1 MKKIFGLLCM
11 VIGFISCSQ
20 NYFVQHNV
28 SPAYKST
35 ARYKGILMKPRLV
48 SAQAI
53 TTDEA
58 VSRATFHLRTELAKR
73 NFDFLPNDAFEEA
86 CRALSFGGS
95 GQVSETVANQAAK
108 KSGADVLVYCEIATE
123 SIKGG
128 LPLMA
133 TIRIVSVADGV
144 ELYAGKARSDNPV
157 SLEAGMEFAV
167 EKALEGLK

>member
-1 MKKIFGLLCM
+1 MRFL
-11 VIGFISCSQ
+11 ISFFLIACLAACSK
-20 NYFVQHNV
+20 NYFQQHNL
-28 SPAYKST
+28 SPAYKNT
-35 ARYKGILMKPRLV
+35 ARYKSILMKPKLV

-53 TTDEA
+53 ASDEA
-58 VSRATFHLRTELAKR
+58 VNRATFHLRTELSKR

-95 GQVSETVANQAAK
+95 GQVTESVANQAAK
-108 KSGADVLVYCEIATE
+108 KSGADVLIYSEIATE

-133 TIRIVSVADGV
+133 TVRIVSATDGT
-144 ELYAGKARSDNPV
+144 ELYAGKARADNPV
-157 SLEAGMEFAV
+157 SLEAGLEFAI

>member
-1 MKKIFGLLCM
+1 MKATNLLMVLLFGLLA
-11 VIGFISCSQ
+11 CSK
-20 NYFVQHNV
+20 NYFQQHNL

-35 ARYKGILMKPRLV
+35 ARYKAILLKPRLV

-53 TTDEA
+53 ATDEA

-73 NFDFLPNDAFEEA
+73 NFEFLPNDAFEEA

-95 GQVSETVANQAAK
+95 GQVSESVANQAAMK
-108 KSGADVLVYCEIATE
+108 LGADVLVFSEIATE

-133 TIRIVSVADGV
+133 TIRIISVSDGA
-144 ELYAGKARSDNPV
+144 ELYSGKARADNPV

-167 EKALEGLK
+167 ERALEGLK